1 MNPNR
6 KITLGLVSLFSLT
19 ALGIFGT
26 TAGTLAWYIY
36 SRSTG
41 FSFVGTS
48 VAKSVLLNIGILD
61 DNNYISDNMLNT
73 YNLTRET
80 HDGHSIVFTQSS
92 GGLDYHVIQ
101 DYLFWTDYNSSM
113 LFPVTT
119 KSRTVIEQGPLTLY
133 KSPDFGETGINI
145 EAKKS
150 DYVRIPFAFRVDNR
164 TGGAAVNTDVW
175 LTDSTIKASGKN
187 IDQAVRICVENDQR
201 RFIFKPAD
209 TSYVNGST
217 NVGGLLDLNKDGFYD
232 FDADEKEM
240 YYGEYNGT
248 LTYNG
253 RYTIDPADADYDN
266 VNGVTYLHESTFYA
280 KHLKDIYTANL
291 TNVTPKTAEYYSFGN
306 VKPLTDSNGD
316 YYGTSTRGFKIC
328 ATDGPTGV
336 GYATFT
342 IYIEGWDHVVIDDAA
357 GYNFNL
363 NLRFEMNRL
372 Q

>member
-1 MNPNR
+1 MKTNR
-6 KITLGLVSLFSLT
+6 KITIGLISLFSLT

-36 SRSTG
+36 SRTTG

-48 VAKSVLLNIGILD
+48 VAKSVLLNIGIVDD
-61 DNNYISDNMLNT
+61 DNYITDDDIDT
-73 YNLTRET
+73 YHLTRET

-92 GGLDYHVIQ
+92 GGLDYRVIKN
-101 DYLFWTDYNSSM
+101 YLFWSEYNSSM

-119 KSRTVIEQGPLTLY
+119 KSRTLTSNSVLTLY
-133 KSPDFGETGINI
+133 KSPDFGDTDLDI

-150 DYVRIPFAFRVDNR
+150 DYVKIPFAFKVDNKA
-164 TGGAAVNTDVW
+164 GNLVNTDVW
-175 LTDSTIKASGKN
+175 LTDSAIRASGKN
-187 IDQAVRICVENDQR
+187 IDQSVRVCVENDQR

-209 TSYVNGST
+209 DTTSNGAT

-232 FDADEKEM
+232 YDGDDKEM
-240 YYGEYNGT
+240 YYGEHNGT

-253 RYTIDPADADYDN
+253 RYDIDPDDADYDN

-280 KHLKDIYTANL
+280 KHLKNIYTANL
-291 TNVTPKTAEYYSFGN
+291 TGVYPKTAEYYSFGA
-306 VKPLTDSNGD
+306 VKPLVDGNGD
-316 YYGTSTRGFKIC
+316 YYSNGTRGLKIC

-342 IYIEGWDHVVIDDAA
+342 IYIEGWDHVVIDEAA